1 MYQKVHKNGD
11 IMTVSIESSQQRL
24 ADTSASLRYVQLG
37 VLTLAAGALYP
48 LLYLRQNFEVTLL
61 QAFLIDADQLGQLY
75 SLLGVM
81 YVLTYI
87 PSGWLA
93 DRVSSRWLVVFSLG
107 MVGGLGVW
115 FATYPEPSMLRWI
128 FLGWGIAGGL
138 TFWSAVLRAVKLL
151 ASEREQGRF
160 FGILDGGRGLTEAVL
175 ASIAIGLFAH
185 YASQTPQLALRP
197 VIHLYAYT
205 CLGIGVL
212 AGLILPN
219 DSRKTP
225 YARRDG
231 SSAMRDF
238 FTLIRIPEI
247 WLIGLIVLTGY
258 QLLWATFSFSS
269 YIQQHFAAS
278 AVMAGQLTV
287 IKLWMRPIGAIGGG
301 FLGDRFSNVNVL
313 GFGMLAAS
321 LAWMLFALVP
331 AAVPLWLLTSCIVAL
346 GLMTYSVHGLYW
358 AIIDRCQPP
367 PRVTGL
373 AIGIISMIGLS
384 PDIFLPMIAS
394 AISHRFP
401 GALGTQLYFVY
412 IGACCLIGSGLVYVF
427 KKRTEHYRFPAR

>member
-1 MYQKVHKNGD
+1 
-11 IMTVSIESSQQRL
+11 MTVTIESPEQTL
-24 ADTSASLRYVQLG
+24 AQSPATGSPLVRYFQLA

-48 LLYLRQNFEVTLL
+48 LLYLRQNFENTLL
-61 QAFLIDADQLGQLY
+61 QAFHINSDQLGELY
-75 SLLGVM
+75 SILGIV
-81 YVLTYI
+81 YVVTYI

-107 MVGGLGVW
+107 VVGLLGLW

-138 TFWSAVLRAVKLL
+138 TFWSAILRAVKLL
-151 ASEREQGRF
+151 GTAQEQGRF

-175 ASIAIGLFAH
+175 ASIAVAIFAH
-185 YASQTPQLALRP
+185 YASLAPQLSLRP
-197 VIHLYAYT
+197 VIHMYAYT

-219 DSRKTP
+219 DRNRTLEP
-225 YARRDG
+225 GDAAG
-231 SSAMRDF
+231 GASALGDF
-238 FTLIRIPEI
+238 VTLIRIPEI
-247 WLIGLIVLTGY
+247 WLISLIVLAGY

-269 YIQQHFAAS
+269 YIQEHFSAS
-278 AVMAGQLTV
+278 AVLAGELTV

-313 GFGMLAAS
+313 GGGMLAAAI
-321 LAWMLFALVP
+321 AWLLFVLVP
-331 AAVPLWLLTSCIVAL
+331 ATVPMWLLACCIVVL

-358 AIIDRCQPP
+358 AIIDRCHVPA
-367 PRVTGL
+367 RVTGL

-384 PDIFLPMIAS
+384 PDVFLPMISS

-401 GALGTQLYFVY
+401 GVLGTQLYFAY
-412 IGACCLIGSGLVYVF
+412 IGACCLLGSGLVYIF
-427 KKRTEHYRFPAR
+427 KKRTEHYRFPGR

>member
-1 MYQKVHKNGD
+1 
-11 IMTVSIESSQQRL
+11 MTVTIESPEQTL
-24 ADTSASLRYVQLG
+24 AETSASGSPLVRYFQLA

-48 LLYLRQNFEVTLL
+48 LLYLRQNFENTLL
-61 QAFLIDADQLGQLY
+61 QAFHITADQLGELY
-75 SLLGVM
+75 SVLGIV
-81 YVLTYI
+81 YVITYI

-107 MVGGLGVW
+107 VVGLLGLW

-138 TFWSAVLRAVKLL
+138 TFWSAILRAVKLL
-151 ASEREQGRF
+151 GTEREQGRF

-175 ASIAIGLFAH
+175 ASIAIAIFAH
-185 YASQTPQLALRP
+185 YASQAPQVSLRP
-197 VIHLYAYT
+197 VIHMYAYT

-212 AGLILPN
+212 AGLILPSDRN
-219 DSRKTP
+219 RTRGSGG
-225 YARRDG
+225 AG
-231 SSAMRDF
+231 QGASSAFGDF
-238 FTLIRIPEI
+238 FMLVRIPEI
-247 WLIGLIVLTGY
+247 WLISFIVLAGY

-269 YIQQHFAAS
+269 YIQEHFSAS
-278 AVMAGQLTV
+278 AVLAGELTV

-313 GFGMLAAS
+313 GGGMLAAAI
-321 LAWMLFALVP
+321 AWMLFVLVP
-331 AAVPLWLLTSCIVAL
+331 ASVPTWLLACCIVVL

-358 AIIDRCQPP
+358 AIIDRCHVPA
-367 PRVTGL
+367 RVTGL

-384 PDIFLPMIAS
+384 PDVFLPMISS

-401 GALGTQLYFVY
+401 GVLGTQLYFVY
-412 IGACCLIGSGLVYVF
+412 IGVCCLVGSGLVYVF
-427 KKRTEHYRFPAR
+427 RKRTQHYRFPGR

>member
-1 MYQKVHKNGD
+1 
-11 IMTVSIESSQQRL
+11 MTVIIESPEQRL
-24 ADTSASLRYVQLG
+24 EEDSGARSALLRYFQLG
-37 VLTLAAGALYP
+37 VLTLSAGALYP

-61 QAFLIDADQLGQLY
+61 KAFQITPDQLGELY
-75 SLLGVM
+75 SLLGIV
-81 YVLTYI
+81 YVITYI

-107 MVGGLGVW
+107 VVGLLGLW

-128 FLGWGIAGGL
+128 FLGWGVAGGL
-138 TFWSAVLRAVKLL
+138 TFWSAILRAVKLL
-151 ASEREQGRF
+151 ATEREQGRF
-160 FGILDGGRGLTEAVL
+160 FGVLDGGRGLTEAVL
-175 ASIAIGLFAH
+175 ASIAVAIFAH
-185 YASQTPQLALRP
+185 YASDAPQVALRP

-219 DSRKTP
+219 DHKRTSVQEVAQR
-225 YARRDG
+225 G
-231 SSAMRDF
+231 SAIGDF
-238 FTLIRIPEI
+238 FMLMRIPEI
-247 WLIGLIVLTGY
+247 WLISLIVLAGY

-269 YIQQHFAAS
+269 YIQEHFSAS
-278 AVMAGQLTV
+278 AVLAGELTV

-313 GFGMLAAS
+313 GVGMLVAAV
-321 LAWMLFALVP
+321 AWMLFVLVP
-331 AAVPLWLLTSCIVAL
+331 GSVPLWLLVVSIVVL

-358 AIIDRCQPP
+358 AIIDRCHVPA
-367 PRVTGL
+367 RVTGL

-384 PDIFLPMIAS
+384 PDVFLPMISS

-401 GALGTQLYFVY
+401 GVLGTQLYFVY
-412 IGACCLIGSGLVYVF
+412 IGACCLIGSGLVFVF
-427 KKRTEHYRFPAR
+427 KKRTAHYRFPGH